1 MKQFILALALSF
13 TSAFAAEYLQNGDF
27 EAETPAPWQL
37 KSTKATLSLT
47 SDNVPTGGGRNVLA
61 VHLPKEEN
69 KVSLHQTIKLGP
81 GTYTFSGYV
90 DTTGVTVPQGYV
102 QYYISG
108 TLDGKWKNFGSFHI
122 GGTKPK
128 IGWQKHPWTKL
139 ETTITIPENGT
150 AASLWCDFVNT
161 TGTVLMDNFS
171 ISDDKPQ
178 SAAPKPVEKKPQK
191 PFVVTLHPGG
201 YKALYALEQPI
212 YVTLQVD
219 NPWVN
224 LPLEVTYTTTD
235 YFGKLV
241 GTTKATYQ
249 LKAGEPFAVHAP
261 CPDSMQPGFFCTTA
275 TWKTGSLSGQ
285 AQASYVKVAQPPSKP
300 DPLFGISVF
309 AGEDAARYKLMGVG
323 TKGVYFQWRY
333 LEDENGNLKLDD
345 IRAKI
350 KDLRAAGIKIIG
362 HFGTVE
368 TGRLPRR
375 YLKKQVPPKQDPIEN
390 PELFYKDKE
399 EFVYRIVSAFKDDI
413 HEWAASGEINLLAYQ
428 ADYIRQRYIDEV
440 KVLSRAIRCAD
451 PTASFVAIGCSGA
464 DGRATPRY
472 PFLRGILP
480 AIVDDIDGFGID
492 QYTAGQAYGKGYVN
506 KNTEEGQIREMMLAA
521 LQIARE
527 NGKKALSIEEKG
539 PSIVR
544 KTPLDSPLGITM
556 ANMVA
561 RDYIILKTVPEVRHW
576 LYFRP
581 DNWSKNSIVDWGMWE
596 RENPRQVV
604 SAYAATARTM
614 ANATFIKFKSLCE
627 DIPCWIFQKDG
638 KFFATIWY
646 NGAEPLDFQLP
657 ATQKASVL
665 DVQGNPVDLQNNSMV
680 LTDAPQYLFADSLNA
695 LEGLLDGAKYTVP
708 ELGATME
715 VIALN
720 KTQLVLR
727 NLSGKPFTATVS
739 KFTSTPAIELPAALK
754 EAIPLAPNE
763 TRSLDLPFTAKECTI
778 ALTTSNGQNFN
789 VSRSFNPYRLVKI
802 SGWDEI
808 SKAQPVVVND
818 PSRQM
823 PGYDDLKANKVYDGL
838 DDLSLVGRFAY
849 DDTFFY
855 MEYVVKDDL
864 HYNEQTPAR
873 CFNGDCI
880 QYGFDTRKDARIKWL
895 KGIQGFSD
903 DDYNFVS
910 ALASGQPVTH
920 CYMAATENN
929 ERLRGKEL
937 APPTIIRDEA
947 TKTTTY
953 RVAIPFAD
961 LAPLRPI
968 PGQTFGFSFL
978 AFDSDGKDTK
988 LIHIEATPGITNPTN
1003 PAEFIEFA
1011 F

>member
-13 TSAFAAEYLQNGDF
+13 TSAFAAEYLKNGDF
-27 EAETPAPWQL
+27 EGETTAPWRL
-37 KSTKATLSLT
+37 KESKATISLT
-47 SDNVPTGGGRNVLA
+47 SDNVPAGGGRNVLA
-61 VHLPKEEN
+61 VHLPDGEN
-69 KVSLHQTIKLGP
+69 KVALHQKVKLEP

-90 DTTGVTVPQGYV
+90 DTTGVTVPRGFVQFYV
-102 QYYISG
+102 SG
-108 TLDGKWKNFGSFHI
+108 TLDGKWKNYGSFHI
-122 GGTKPK
+122 GGTLPK
-128 IGWQKHPWTKL
+128 LGWRKHPWTKL
-139 ETTITIPENGT
+139 ETTITIPENGVG
-150 AASLWCDFVNT
+150 ASVWCEFINT

-178 SAAPKPVEKKPQK
+178 PAPKPVEKPQK

-201 YKALYALEQPI
+201 YKALYTLEQPLD
-212 YVTLQVD
+212 VTLQVE
-219 NPWVN
+219 NAPAS

-249 LKAGEPFAVHAP
+249 LKADEPLAVQAP
-261 CPDSMQPGFFCTTA
+261 CPDSKQPGFFCTTA
-275 TWKTGSLSGQ
+275 FWKAGTHSGETQ
-285 AQASYVKVAQPPSKP
+285 VSFVKVAQLPSKP

-333 LEDENGNLKLDD
+333 LEDENGNLQLDD

-440 KVLSRAIRCAD
+440 KVISRAIRRAD
-451 PTASFVAIGCSGA
+451 PTASYVAIGCSGA
-464 DGRATPRY
+464 DGRANPRY

-492 QYTAGQAYGKGYVN
+492 QYTAGQTYGKGYVN

-527 NGKKALSIEEKG
+527 NGKHALSIEEKG
-539 PSIVR
+539 PSIIR

-581 DNWSKNSIVDWGMWE
+581 DNWSKTSIVDWGMWE
-596 RENPRQVV
+596 MENPRQVV
-604 SAYAATARTM
+604 SAYSATARTM
-614 ANATFIKFKSLCE
+614 AHATFIKFKSLCE

-638 KFFATIWY
+638 KFFATLWY
-646 NGAEPLDFQLP
+646 NGAEPLDFRLP
-657 ATQKASVL
+657 ASQKASVL
-665 DVQGNPVDLQNNSMV
+665 DVQGNPVVLKDNSMV
-680 LTDAPQYLFADSLNA
+680 LADAPQYLLADSLDA
-695 LEGLLDGAKYTVP
+695 LEALLDGAQYTVP

-715 VIALN
+715 VVALN

-739 KFTSTPAIELPAALK
+739 KFTSEPSQVLPASLS

-763 TRSLDLPFTAKECTI
+763 TRSLDLPFAAKECTI
-778 ALTTSNGQNFN
+778 ALTTSNGQIFTIN
-789 VSRSFNPYRLVKI
+789 RSFNPYRLVKI

-823 PGYDDLKANKVYDGL
+823 PGYDDLKANKVYDGPN
-838 DDLSLVGRFAY
+838 DLSLVGRFAY

-961 LAPLRPI
+961 LTPLRPI
-968 PGQTFGFSFL
+968 PGRTFGFSFL